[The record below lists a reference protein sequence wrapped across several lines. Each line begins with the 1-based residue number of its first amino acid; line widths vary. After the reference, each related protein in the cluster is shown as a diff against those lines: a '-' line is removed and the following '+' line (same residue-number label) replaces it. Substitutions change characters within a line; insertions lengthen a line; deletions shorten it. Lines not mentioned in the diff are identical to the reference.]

1 MQRSKKISKM
11 RRKSIGKNML
21 SHYKQ
26 IRMVFAKSFT
36 YTSQKLFIP
45 LLHFWLFSTN
55 HGSCA
60 TSWNPGPLSLAALFP
75 YTRPQLCS
83 MEFLFRV
90 AIIHARMETTG
101 SSLRSSL
108 VHSLHTFTEQ
118 LCSKSVTN
126 KPSN

>member
-11 RRKSIGKNML
+11 RGKSIGKNTL
-21 SHYKQ
+21 SHYKKLC
-26 IRMVFAKSFT
+26 IIFSESFT
-36 YTSQKLFIP
+36 YTSEKLFPP
-45 LLHFWLFSTN
+45 LLYFWLVSTN

-101 SSLRSSL
+101 SSLLSSL
-108 VHSLHTFTEQ
+108 VHSLHTFTEH

-126 KPSN
+126 KPSG